1 MNEKESILSVLMYL
15 LLIILKLQNILR
27 RTKPMKRQTLASKK
41 IIPFCPNQKTRQ
53 YYIDK
58 AVDYALAM
66 VTSMGAVT
74 VLLFFVLL

>member
-1 MNEKESILSVLMYL
+1 
-15 LLIILKLQNILR
+15 
-27 RTKPMKRQTLASKK
+27 MKRQTYTSQK
-41 IIPFCPNQKTRQ
+41 IIPFCPHQKTRQ

-58 AVDYALAM
+58 AVDYALAT